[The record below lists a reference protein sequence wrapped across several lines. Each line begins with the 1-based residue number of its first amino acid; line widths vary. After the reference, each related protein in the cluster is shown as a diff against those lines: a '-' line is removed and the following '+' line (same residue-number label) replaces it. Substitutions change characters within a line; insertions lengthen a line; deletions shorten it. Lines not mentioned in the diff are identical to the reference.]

1 VSVLLDEVAI
11 VGMAETPVGKLPGR
25 SAIQLQAEAAV
36 AAVADAGL
44 SRRDIDAL
52 FSFSGYSQAMLMH
65 AARVAEYLGIR
76 PGVVTQLDVGGP
88 GTHHAAVMAAAAA
101 IRAGMCTTALCTFG
115 ENGISVRKAGRGRA
129 PGTLT
134 GGEDFE
140 MPYGLVSMISQ
151 YALLAQRH
159 VHRYGTTSE
168 QLGAV
173 AVTSRHHAS
182 LNENAHKRTPITL
195 EEHQASPMVSS
206 PLRFLDCSL
215 ISDGGGAFVVT
226 SKERAAHLSTPAV
239 EVLGWGMAT
248 THHIVSQAP
257 DVSELG
263 SWEAARLAY
272 KRSGMTIDDVD
283 VVYVHDACTM
293 STLLGIEALGLC
305 GEGESGPYAAEGRLQ
320 LGRPRPVN
328 LHGGMLSHG
337 HAGGVFHF
345 LDALRQLRG
354 EAGPRQVAGAEVAA
368 VSGNGGVLST
378 FSTMLLAR
386 SR

>member
-1 VSVLLDEVAI
+1 VSGLLDAVAI

-25 SAIQLQAEAAV
+25 SAIQLQVEAGV

-44 SRRDIDAL
+44 SMHDVDAV

-76 PGVVTQLDVGGP
+76 PGVTAQIDVGGP
-88 GTHHAAVMAAAAA
+88 GTHHSAVMAAAAA
-101 IRAGMCTTALCTFG
+101 IEARMCTTALCTFG
-115 ENGISVRKAGRGRA
+115 ENGISVRKSGRGRA

-140 MPYGLVSMISQ
+140 LPYGLVSMISQ

-182 LNENAHKRTPITL
+182 LNENAHKRKPITL
-195 EEHQASPMVSS
+195 ADHQASPMISS
-206 PLRFLDCSL
+206 PLRLLDCSL

-226 SKERAAHLSTPAV
+226 TKERARDLARPAIS
-239 EVLGWGMAT
+239 VLGWGTAT

-263 SWEAARLAY
+263 AWEAARLAY
-272 KRSGMTIDDVD
+272 KRSGLTVDDVD
-283 VVYVHDACTM
+283 VVYVHDACTV
-293 STLLGIEALGLC
+293 STLIGIEALGLC
-305 GEGESGPYAAEGRLQ
+305 GEGESGPYAAQGRLQ
-320 LGRPRPVN
+320 QGNPRPVN

-354 EAGPRQVAGAEVAA
+354 EAGRRQVDNAEVAA

-378 FSTMLLAR
+378 FSTMLLGR

>member
-1 VSVLLDEVAI
+1 MSGLLDDVAV

-25 SAIQLQAEAAV
+25 SAIQLQAEAGV

-44 SRRDIDAL
+44 TKDDIDAV

-65 AARVAEYLGIR
+65 AARVAEYLGIH
-76 PGVVTQLDVGGP
+76 PGFLSQIDVGGP
-88 GTHHAAVMAAAAA
+88 GTHHAAVMAAASA

-115 ENGISVRKAGRGRA
+115 ENGISVRKGGRGRA

-140 MPYGLVSMISQ
+140 MPYGLLSMISQ

-206 PLRFLDCSL
+206 PLRMLDCSL
-215 ISDGGGAFVVT
+215 ISDGAGAFVVT
-226 SKERAAHLSTPAV
+226 SKERARDLPRPAV
-239 EVLGWGMAT
+239 EVLGWGVST

-272 KRSGMTIDDVD
+272 ERSGLTVDDLD

-305 GEGESGPYAAEGRLQ
+305 GEGEGGPYAAEGRLQ
-320 LGRPRPVN
+320 LGNPRPVN

-345 LDALRQLRG
+345 LDGVRQLRG
-354 EAGPRQVAGAEVAA
+354 EAGPRQVEGAEVAA

-378 FSTMLLAR
+378 YSTMLLGR
-386 SR
+386 MR